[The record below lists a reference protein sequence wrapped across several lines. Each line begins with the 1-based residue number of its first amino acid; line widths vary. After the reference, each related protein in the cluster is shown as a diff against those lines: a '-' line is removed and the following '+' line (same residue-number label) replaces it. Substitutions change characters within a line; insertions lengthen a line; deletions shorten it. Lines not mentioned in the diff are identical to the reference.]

1 MIQLPELY
9 KIDLERNEIIE
20 KSILTINKQG
30 IMFKEEDF
38 FKKLEIPKMPGNLRK
53 ENYDQS
59 LLSQSFFK
67 LNNHGN
73 EENGD
78 GKNIHKRTKSLGDF
92 NTFKSSMYLEEQ
104 EMKVLNKSLET
115 EEESSRKKLFTL
127 TDPDLPNEDL
137 DNEAY
142 EI

>member
-1 MIQLPELY
+1 
-9 KIDLERNEIIE
+9 
-20 KSILTINKQG
+20 
-30 IMFKEEDF
+30 MFKEEDF

>member
-1 MIQLPELY
+1 LPELY